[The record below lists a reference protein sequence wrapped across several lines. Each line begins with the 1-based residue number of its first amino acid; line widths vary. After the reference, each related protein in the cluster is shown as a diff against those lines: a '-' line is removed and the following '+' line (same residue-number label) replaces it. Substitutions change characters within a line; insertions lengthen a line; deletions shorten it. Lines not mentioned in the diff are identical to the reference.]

1 MKTITSL
8 LATIFLLLAAM
19 NLPAQQ
25 VPQTSQPIP
34 PAAPQNASTSV
45 PTITKETSL
54 VLVDTVVTDK
64 KGNYIRDL
72 KQSDF
77 RVFEDN
83 KEQPIKSFS
92 NEDEGATEANRK
104 HYMVMFFDN
113 STMDLSDQAKA
124 RDAAM
129 KFLDANT
136 GANRYIAIMDFG
148 GTLRVTQNF
157 TTDAARLKDVVKN
170 LKFSAVAPTPLND
183 TTSSPITAPTIGIP
197 QLVNAEADF
206 GVRTLLL
213 ALRDMARSLSAV
225 PGRKTLVLF
234 SSGFPLDPHDPNTFE
249 RESELTA
256 AIAACNKANVAV
268 YPVDVRGL
276 ITPMGAAPPLDLFP
290 DSPEKFVSA
299 TLNLDAENN
308 DDNPPAHLVYVQ
320 RGGTGGTGGGGGR
333 TGGGGVGGGTTGGG
347 HTGGT
352 GSTGSGGSHTGGGTR
367 GGGGAPVTGMGAN
380 PLPVAPYSSSRSLL
394 PTVTDVSL
402 NQEVLYELAE
412 GTGGFIIVNTNDL
425 LGGLQKIAHE
435 QNEYYVLGYTP
446 PGSDE
451 GSCHVLKVKIDRS
464 GTVVRSRSGYCN
476 IRSTDL
482 LAGKPVEKQLE
493 NHANGSEPG
502 NVAASMRAPYFFIS
516 PNTAR
521 VNLAIE
527 IPSSSV
533 QFEKQ
538 KGKEHA
544 EVNVLGIAYKADGS
558 VAARFSDNVVFD
570 FDSKDQVTKF
580 LAKPYVYQ
588 NQFEIGSGHYKLK
601 VAFTSGNN
609 SFGKLETPLVV
620 DTYDAKQFSMS
631 AVALSKDLR
640 PLNQEGGS
648 LDAALLEN
656 RTPLVA
662 QGMEIVPSGD
672 DRFKKTDPAV
682 FYAEVYDP
690 RLVGTDPPKLGVQ
703 MLVVDLK
710 TRQKK
715 IDTGGPLP
723 KNAAG
728 TPVVSFGLRLP
739 VDQLE
744 PGSYEL
750 QVRAVDST
758 GAATPVR
765 TADFQVD

>member
-1 MKTITSL
+1 MRSL
-8 LATIFLLLAAM
+8 LATVVLMMAAVR
-19 NLPAQQ
+19 LPAQQ
-25 VPQTSQPIP
+25 VPQTPQPVP
-34 PAAPQNASTSV
+34 QNLTPQNASTSI
-45 PTITKETSL
+45 PTITKETGL

-64 KGNYIRDL
+64 RGAYIRDL

-92 NEDEGATEANRK
+92 YEDEGTAEANRK

-113 STMDLSDQAKA
+113 STMDIGDQVKA

-136 GANRYIAIMDFG
+136 GENRYIAIMDFG
-148 GTLRVTQNF
+148 GSLRVTQNF

-170 LKFSAVAPTPLND
+170 LKFSAVAPTPLQD
-183 TTSSPITAPTIGIP
+183 SSSSPVTAPTMGIP
-197 QLVNAEADF
+197 QIVNAEANF
-206 GVRTLLL
+206 GVHTLLL
-213 ALRDMARSLSAV
+213 ALRDMAKSLANV

-234 SSGFPLDPHDPNTFE
+234 SSGFPMNPTDPDTIE

-256 AIAACNKANVAV
+256 AISACNKANVAV
-268 YPVDVRGL
+268 YPIDVRGL
-276 ITPMGAAPPLDLFP
+276 ITPLGYASPLELFP
-290 DSPEKFVSA
+290 DAPGKLVSA
-299 TLNLDAENN
+299 TLDLDAESD
-308 DDNPPAHLVYVQ
+308 DDNPPARLVYVQ
-320 RGGTGGTGGGGGR
+320 RGGGGTGGGGH
-333 TGGGGVGGGTTGGG
+333 TGGGGVGGGTVGGG

-352 GSTGSGGSHTGGGTR
+352 GGGHTGSTGGSGSRTGTR
-367 GGGGAPVTGMGAN
+367 GGANTSNAGIN

-402 NQEVLYELAE
+402 NQQVLYELAQ
-412 GTGGFIIVNTNDL
+412 GTGGFVIVNTNDL

-446 PGSDE
+446 PSSEE

-482 LAGKPVEKQLE
+482 LAGKPIEKQLE
-493 NHANGSEPG
+493 NHANGSESG
-502 NVAASMRAPYFFIS
+502 NVVASMRAPYFFIS

-521 VNLAIE
+521 VCLAID

-544 EVNVLGIAYKADGS
+544 EVNVLGIAYKLDGS

-570 FDSKDQVTKF
+570 FEDKDQLKKF
-580 LAKPYVYQ
+580 LEKPYVYQ

-609 SFGKLETPLVV
+609 SFGKLEVPLVV
-620 DTYDAKQFSMS
+620 DTYDVKQFSMS

-640 PLNQEGGS
+640 PLNQDGGS

-672 DRFKKTDPAV
+672 ASFKKTDPAV

-690 RLVGTDPPKLGVQ
+690 RLTGTDPPKIGVQ

-723 KNAAG
+723 KNTAG
-728 TPVVSFGLRLP
+728 TPMVSFGLRLP
-739 VDQLE
+739 VDKLA